1 MYKRWLFLIMGVLMP
16 LSTIFQY
23 MYMCISEKSRS
34 ELQEIPKVRLSCG
47 VWAIVVYQV
56 SFLRMH
62 D

>member
-1 MYKRWLFLIMGVLMP
+1 
-16 LSTIFQY
+16 

-47 VWAIVVYQV
+47 VWVIVVYQV
-56 SFLRMH
+56 SLLRMH